1 MSKQEASGKGIDSMA
16 VPPEEVFSLF
26 PFRFALG
33 SLPMPELRKDPIVGR
48 WVIIATDR
56 AKRPVIPKGEPTA
69 PSTGLCP
76 FCEGQEDKT
85 PHEILAYRDRNTRP
99 NERGWRVRV
108 VPNKFPALQVE
119 GGLNKRGDGIY
130 DKMNGIGAHEVIIEC
145 PFHEMTM
152 ANLSEENIRE
162 VLWVYRDRLVDLKKD
177 PRLVYGMLFKN
188 VGSAAGASLDHTHS
202 QLIVT
207 PIVPI
212 SVWEE
217 MTGSLEFFN
226 YRGRCIFCD
235 MAQQELSAE
244 KRVVLDTPNFV
255 SFAPYAS
262 RFPFETWIVP
272 KNHNSHFENIQK
284 TEVDELGTVLKTI
297 LLKLEQALDKP
308 AYNFIIHTSPFDTQ
322 SLPHYH
328 WHIEVIPRLTRVA
341 GFEWGTGFYIN
352 PVPPEQAA
360 AYLHETEVDLTA
372 QRK

>member
-1 MSKQEASGKGIDSMA
+1 MIQF
-16 VPPEEVFSLF
+16 PLPFS
-26 PFRFALG
+26 PG

-48 WVIIATDR
+48 WVIIATER
-56 AKRPVIPKGEPTA
+56 AKRPTA
-69 PSTGLCP
+69 PKDPLPPPVTGFCP

-85 PHEILAYRDRNTRP
+85 PHEIIAYRDRQTRA
-99 NERGWRVRV
+99 NEKGWRVRV

-119 GGLNKRGDGIY
+119 GDLNKRGEGIY

-145 PFHEMTM
+145 PFHETSM

-162 VLWVYRDRLVDLKKD
+162 ILWVYRDRLVDLKKD
-177 PRLVYGMLFKN
+177 PRLVYGMVFKN
-188 VGSAAGASLDHTHS
+188 VGTAGGASLEHSHS

-217 MTGSLEFFN
+217 MTGAMEFYN

-235 MAQQELSAE
+235 MIQQESGAE
-244 KRVVLDTPNFV
+244 KRIVLDTSNFI
-255 SFAPYAS
+255 SFAPFAS
-262 RFPFETWIVP
+262 RFPFETWILP
-272 KNHNSHFENIQK
+272 KNHTSHFENIQK

-297 LLKLEQALDKP
+297 LRKLETALDKP
-308 AYNFIIHTSPFDTQ
+308 AYNYIIHTSPFDTQ

-328 WHIEVIPRLTRVA
+328 WHIEIIPRLTRVA

-360 AYLHETEVDLTA
+360 AFLQETEVDLGVGN
-372 QRK
+372 RR